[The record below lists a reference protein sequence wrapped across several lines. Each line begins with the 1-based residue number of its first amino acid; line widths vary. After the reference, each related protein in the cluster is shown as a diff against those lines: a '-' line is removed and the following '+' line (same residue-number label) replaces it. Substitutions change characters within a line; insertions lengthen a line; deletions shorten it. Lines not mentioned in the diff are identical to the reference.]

1 MQINRARLKF
11 LGGRISH
18 MLILNSSKNNQC
30 FDVSFDSSGGRKIKR
45 KLLAVTFPLP
55 AHENDAHFS
64 IPDSSTSV
72 TLLQAARLTFG

>member
-1 MQINRARLKF
+1 MQINHATLKI

-18 MLILNSSKNNQC
+18 MLILSSNKNNQC
-30 FDVSFDSSGGRKIKR
+30 FDVSSDSSGGRKIKR

-55 AHENDAHFS
+55 AHENGAYCSF
-64 IPDSSTSV
+64 PDSSTSV